1 MLVCRYN
8 DCGGMFIQ
16 DGTSK
21 NKFGRLEFFTYLCI
35 EFKKVIVMENL
46 RKYLREC
53 IEKHP
58 HLKSE
63 ILELY
68 SLCASEIGEGGSE
81 SHEIELCKNS
91 VNELIGEK

>member
-1 MLVCRYN
+1 
-8 DCGGMFIQ
+8 
-16 DGTSK
+16 
-21 NKFGRLEFFTYLCI
+21 
-35 EFKKVIVMENL
+35 MENL

-63 ILELY
+63 ILELE
-68 SLCASEIGEGGSE
+68 SLCESEIEEGGSE